1 MKAQTVQPDP
11 KYLLRMRLV
20 ASIVALAIVAG
31 AILLGLILVLT
42 GGMGPRGM
50 AVYMFAIIVLNG
62 LWWLVAIVLTGPYY
76 RSLRYEIQDDEVVVH
91 VGIWT
96 KSVKH
101 VPYRTVTNI
110 QVKRDVVD
118 RMLGTGTLNIQTAG
132 MSGQTGAEE
141 RLVGLANVQE
151 VYASVAGELRRFR
164 GGMAPTQA
172 DMEEEPAA
180 ALPEG
185 LGEILAEVRAIRKS
199 LEDRK

>member
-20 ASIVALAIVAG
+20 ATVVALAIIAG
-31 AILLGLILVLT
+31 ASVFGLIMVIAGDMRL
-42 GGMGPRGM
+42 RGM
-50 AVYMFAIIVLNG
+50 MVLFFVAVALDG
-62 LWWLVAIVLTGPYY
+62 LWWLVAIILTGPYY

-101 VPYRTVTNI
+101 VPYRTVTNV

-118 RMLGTGTLNIQTAG
+118 RLLGTGTLNIQTAG
-132 MSGQTGAEE
+132 MSGQKGAEE
-141 RLVGLANVQE
+141 QLVGLANVQE
-151 VYASVAGELRRFR
+151 VYAVVAGELRRFR

-172 DMEEEPAA
+172 DVEEEPAV
-180 ALPEG
+180 ALPG
-185 LGEILAEVRAIRKS
+185 DLGEILAEVRAIRKA

>member
-11 KYLLRMRLV
+11 KYLLRMRLIATV
-20 ASIVALAIVAG
+20 VALAIIAG
-31 AILLGLILVLT
+31 GILLGMILGVT
-42 GGMGPRGM
+42 GELRLRGM
-50 AVYMFAIIVLNG
+50 MVLFFIIIALDG
-62 LWWLVAIVLTGPYY
+62 LWWLVAIILTGPYY

-101 VPYRTVTNI
+101 VPYRTVTNV

-118 RMLGTGTLNIQTAG
+118 RLLGTGTLNIQTAG

-141 RLVGLANVQE
+141 RLVGLSNVQE
-151 VYASVAGELRRFR
+151 VYGSVAGELRRFR

-172 DMEEEPAA
+172 DVEDEPVVA
-180 ALPEG
+180 PPG
-185 LGEILAEVRAIRKS
+185 DLGEILAEVRAIRKS
-199 LEDRK
+199 LEERQ

>member
-11 KYLLRMRLV
+11 KYLLRMRLIATV
-20 ASIVALAIVAG
+20 VALAIVAG
-31 AILLGLILVLT
+31 GILLGLILGVT
-42 GGMGPRGM
+42 GELRLRGM
-50 AVYMFAIIVLNG
+50 MVLFFVIIALDG
-62 LWWLVAIVLTGPYY
+62 LWWLVAIILTGPYY

-101 VPYRTVTNI
+101 VPYRTVTNV

-118 RMLGTGTLNIQTAG
+118 RLLGTGTLNIQTAG

-141 RLVGLANVQE
+141 RLVGLSNVQE

-172 DMEEEPAA
+172 DVEAEPAI
-180 ALPEG
+180 ALPG
-185 LGEILAEVRAIRKS
+185 DLGEILAEVRAIRKS
-199 LEDRK
+199 LEERR